1 MDEVI
6 LDEFLFNES
15 LFDRVQSLSPFPFF
29 DTIPPLKMDELLL
42 IKFGERLVFRKFL
55 NVDLDAIALFINSE
69 FGKKWGNIIIALE
82 SDIKNGSERVLSENT
97 DNTILNTGNNVI
109 ENKVSAFNSDELVID
124 KADNNTSNTETD
136 NKTVKTTSEKLTS
149 FATVYNNLSMVQKLN
164 IINTVISDVA
174 KHLTLDIYK

>member
-1 MDEVI
+1 MEDMI
-6 LDEFLFNES
+6 LDEFLFNDS
-15 LFDRVQSLSPFPFF
+15 LFDRIQTLSPYPFF
-29 DTIPPLKMDELLL
+29 DTVHPLKMDELLK

-55 NVDLDAIALFINSE
+55 NADLDTIALFINSE
-69 FGKKWGNIIIALE
+69 FGKKWQNIIIALE

-97 DNTILNTGNNVI
+97 DNTILNIGNNVI
-109 ENKVSAFNSDELVID
+109 ENKVSAFNSEELVID

>member
-1 MDEVI
+1 MEDMI

-15 LFDRVQSLSPFPFF
+15 FFDRIQTISPYPFF
-29 DTIPPLKMDELLL
+29 DTVHPLKMDELLK

-55 NVDLDAIALFINSE
+55 NVDLDTIALFINSE
-69 FGKKWGNIIIALE
+69 FGKKWENIIIALE

-97 DNTILNTGNNVI
+97 DNTILNIGNNVI
-109 ENKVSAFNSDELVID
+109 ENKVSAFNSEELVID

>member
-1 MDEVI
+1 MEDMI

-15 LFDRVQSLSPFPFF
+15 LFDRIQTLSPYPFF
-29 DTIPPLKMDELLL
+29 ETVHPLKMDELLK

-55 NVDLDAIALFINSE
+55 SVDLDTIALFINSE
-69 FGKKWGNIIIALE
+69 FGKKWQNIIVAIE
-82 SDIKNGSERVLSENT
+82 SDIKIGSERVLSENT
-97 DNTILNTGNNVI
+97 DNKVLNTGNNVT

-124 KADNNTSNTETD
+124 KADDNSSNSEID
-136 NKTVKTTSEKLTS
+136 NKTVKTTSEKLNS

>member
-1 MDEVI
+1 MEDMI
-6 LDEFLFNES
+6 LDEFLFNDS
-15 LFDRVQSLSPFPFF
+15 LFDRIQTLSPYPFF
-29 DTIPPLKMDELLL
+29 DTVHPLKMDELLK

-55 NVDLDAIALFINSE
+55 NVDLDTIALFINSE
-69 FGKKWGNIIIALE
+69 FGKKWQNIIIALE

-97 DNTILNTGNNVI
+97 DNTILNIGNNVI

>member
-15 LFDRVQSLSPFPFF
+15 LFDRIQTISPYPFF
-29 DTIPPLKMDELLL
+29 DTVHPLKMDELLK

-55 NVDLDAIALFINSE
+55 NVDLDTIALFINSE
-69 FGKKWGNIIIALE
+69 FGKKWQNIIIALE
-82 SDIKNGSERVLSENT
+82 SDIKIGSERVLSENT
-97 DNTILNTGNNVI
+97 DNKILNTGNNVT

-124 KADNNTSNTETD
+124 KADDNSSNSETD

>member
-15 LFDRVQSLSPFPFF
+15 LFDRVQSLSTFPFF
-29 DTIPPLKMDELLL
+29 DTVHPLKMDELLK

-55 NVDLDAIALFINSE
+55 NVDLDTIALFIVSE
-69 FGKKWGNIIIALE
+69 YQNKWTNILTAIN
-82 SDIKNGSERVLSENT
+82 SDIKNGSERVLSEDTSNKVLT
-97 DNTILNTGNNVI
+97 NGSNIT

-124 KADNNTSNTETD
+124 KADSNTSNNESD
-136 NKTVKTTSEKLTS
+136 NTIIKSTTEKLSS
-149 FATVYNNLSMVQKLN
+149 FATVYNNLSLAQKLN

>member
-1 MDEVI
+1 MDEII

-15 LFDRVQSLSPFPFF
+15 LFDRIQSLSPFAFF
-29 DTIPPLKMDELLL
+29 DTVHPLEMDELLK
-42 IKFGERLVFRKFL
+42 IKYGERLVFHKYL
-55 NVDLDAIALFINSE
+55 KVDLDTIALFIHSE
-69 FGKKWGNIIIALE
+69 FNNKWANIILTLE
-82 SDIKNGSERVLSENT
+82 SDIKNGSERVLSENI
-97 DNTILNTGNNVI
+97 DNTVLNSGSNVT

-124 KADNNTSNTETD
+124 KADNNTSNSETD

-149 FATVYNNLSMVQKLN
+149 FATVYNNLSMSQKLN

>member
-29 DTIPPLKMDELLL
+29 DTLHPLKMDELL
-42 IKFGERLVFRKFL
+42 KVKYGERLVFHKYL
-55 NVDLDAIALFINSE
+55 KVDLDTIALFIVSE
-69 FGKKWGNIIIALE
+69 YQNKWNNILVTID

-164 IINTVISDVA
+164 IINAVISDVA

>member
-1 MDEVI
+1 MEDMI

-15 LFDRVQSLSPFPFF
+15 LFDRIQTLSPYPFF
-29 DTIPPLKMDELLL
+29 NTVDPLKMDELL
-42 IKFGERLVFRKFL
+42 KVKYGERLVFHKYL
-55 NVDLDAIALFINSE
+55 KVDLDTIALFIVSE
-69 FGKKWGNIIIALE
+69 YQNKWNNILLTID

-97 DNTILNTGNNVI
+97 DNTISNTGNNVT

-124 KADNNTSNTETD
+124 KADNNTSNSETD

>member
-1 MDEVI
+1 MEDMI
-6 LDEFLFNES
+6 LDEFLFNDS
-15 LFDRVQSLSPFPFF
+15 LFERIETLSPYPFF
-29 DTIPPLKMDELLL
+29 DTVHPLKMDELLK

-55 NVDLDAIALFINSE
+55 NVDLDTIALFIHSE
-69 FGKKWGNIIIALE
+69 FNNKWNNIILTLE

-97 DNTILNTGNNVI
+97 DNTISNIGSNVT

-124 KADNNTSNTETD
+124 KADNNTSNSETD

-149 FATVYNNLSMVQKLN
+149 FATVYNNLSMAQKLN